1 MKTLVDDK
9 SKFKDLAP
17 IVLFTYNRVSHIK
30 QTIEALAKNVLAA
43 DSELFIFSDGYKDE
57 KDKKNVCEVREYL
70 NNVKEKSLFKKVI
83 ISYSEEN
90 KGLAKNIITGVS
102 NVLQGYS
109 KAIVIEDDVVTSA
122 DFLSFMNEALVFY
135 ENDKKVWSI
144 GGYTHPMNWDKN
156 YDKDVYAVQRCSSYC
171 WGTWKNRWNKIDW
184 EIKDYRKFK
193 YNFIKRYRFNRSG
206 NDMAAML
213 DAQMNGK
220 INSWAIR
227 FDYNMWKNNMINILP
242 VKSKANN
249 IGHDGSGTHANVN
262 LSTKDQFFCELEPK
276 NYILEFVDIEKSV
289 VKEFRKIFHCSLWSL
304 MKSYII
310 NL

>member
-57 KDKKNVCEVREYL
+57 KDKKSVCEVREYL